1 MWTHALKSNSKFDTF
16 SGMCPMANFLKSP
29 TRKTETLEKLFFST
43 KAEQNSLFLT
53 LSRLNLM
60 ELWFMA
66 MARFSQCLAEL
77 KSFENK
83 LSSFFCFK
91 MFLCRIFQ
99 KKNRPW
105 LKLKPSSCFFQ
116 TVVGICDTEESWY
129 RFSSRSRSRSRSRTS
144 DATEVDG

>member
-29 TRKTETLEKLFFST
+29 TRKTEKLFFST

-105 LKLKPSSCFFQ
+105 LKLKPSSCYFQ

-129 RFSSRSRSRSRSRTS
+129 HFSSLKNQDQRTS
-144 DATEVDG
+144 CATEEAG